1 VVAPL
6 SEVGE
11 YGGNLSVGI
20 PSAWSWFGD
29 PQSAVGPET
38 LMRLASDYTGVVP
51 NIVRSWD
58 WEPDDKTVVMQNRVC
73 SVIAW
78 GEQPTMQP
86 YVRIT
91 SNPQSHTLERN
102 AYYWKVDPS
111 GCTGTC
117 PTASAARSRS
127 HARRERLRDRG
138 GDEAG
143 AGEQEPGQRAHR
155 GRARLRRHP
164 LPAHHPEATRCNL
177 LPAVG

>member
-1 VVAPL
+1 MLAAKVAAGELPPVDERLPFEPVVVAPL

-78 GEQPTMQP
+78 G
-86 YVRIT
+86 
-91 SNPQSHTLERN
+91 
-102 AYYWKVDPS
+102 
-111 GCTGTC
+111 
-117 PTASAARSRS
+117 
-127 HARRERLRDRG
+127 
-138 GDEAG
+138 
-143 AGEQEPGQRAHR
+143 
-155 GRARLRRHP
+155 
-164 LPAHHPEATRCNL
+164 
-177 LPAVG
+177 